1 MILICN
7 ERKCIF
13 GQPKM
18 YLIELNTLK
27 QRVSDC
33 KFEYLRKCGSV
44 PLNNLLQTGEK
55 RSSHIWKIYV
65 KTSKMFCRI
74 ASHLVILW
82 HFKVAIF
89 QWLIH
94 LLEIVDNTCVF
105 AYLRKLIK
113 SKNDELLKIILLSV
127 HMCEFIT
134 VVCPHFEN
142 YEAIFQSWWPK
153 DSVAICLI
161 CIFLWVQV
169 FLKNAKKAKQKVT
182 ILNNSPCVCI

>member
-1 MILICN
+1 MAFQSCN
-7 ERKCIF
+7 FPMLDSFLRNSWEHLCFCI
-13 GQPKM
+13 P
-18 YLIELNTLK
+18 
-27 QRVSDC
+27 
-33 KFEYLRKCGSV
+33 
-44 PLNNLLQTGEK
+44 
-55 RSSHIWKIYV
+55 
-65 KTSKMFCRI
+65 SK
-74 ASHLVILW
+74 
-82 HFKVAIF
+82 K
-89 QWLIH
+89 
-94 LLEIVDNTCVF
+94 E
-105 AYLRKLIK
+105 RKLIK

>member
-1 MILICN
+1 
-7 ERKCIF
+7 
-13 GQPKM
+13 M

-74 ASHLVILW
+74 ASHLAILW

-89 QWLIH
+89 QCLIH
-94 LLEIVDNTCVF
+94 FYEIVENTCVF
-105 AYLRKLIK
+105 AYLVKRNE
-113 SKNDELLKIILLSV
+113 SS
-127 HMCEFIT
+127 
-134 VVCPHFEN
+134 
-142 YEAIFQSWWPK
+142 
-153 DSVAICLI
+153 
-161 CIFLWVQV
+161 
-169 FLKNAKKAKQKVT
+169 
-182 ILNNSPCVCI
+182 